1 VTSGSGKA
9 AFDLSAGLSA
19 GVSEAEVSEAEVP
32 EVDVPGERGSVPL
45 VPPAS
50 TASGSEAPVVTGVS
64 PVLTAAGTSMTGLAG
79 SDTDAG
85 VSGWI
90 KAGVRVT
97 STNGD
102 SETGVGVTTSE
113 ISGSGGEAG
122 SGELGAGRTS
132 ETCSGI

>member
-1 VTSGSGKA
+1 
-9 AFDLSAGLSA
+9 
-19 GVSEAEVSEAEVP
+19 
-32 EVDVPGERGSVPL
+32 
-45 VPPAS
+45 
-50 TASGSEAPVVTGVS
+50 
-64 PVLTAAGTSMTGLAG
+64 MTGLAG

-122 SGELGAGRTS
+122 SGELGALRTS